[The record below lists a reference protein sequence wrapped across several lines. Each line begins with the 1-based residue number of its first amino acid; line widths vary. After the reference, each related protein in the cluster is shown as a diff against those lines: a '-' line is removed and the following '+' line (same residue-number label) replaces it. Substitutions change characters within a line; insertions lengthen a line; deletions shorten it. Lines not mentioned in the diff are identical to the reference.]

1 MKSIF
6 NAKPVTLVLL
16 SLLICFATATSA
28 RAQDPKIQMGQIDR
42 FADKAER
49 VIDVTVDESLI
60 KLAISFLN
68 PKRSPDEA
76 KLREIL
82 SGLKGVYVKRLEFE
96 KDNEYALPDIQSI
109 RSQLDAP
116 GWSRIAKV
124 TSKRAGNFDVVIMS
138 EGSVIKGLAVFAAE
152 PKALT
157 LVNVIGQID
166 LSKFAELEGKFGIP
180 HFDFEQIPGVTV
192 KENIKD
198 KKPEP
203 DKQNNQDKKPEPE
216 KRN

>member
-1 MKSIF
+1 MKIIS
-6 NAKPVTLVLL
+6 NVKPVMLVLL
-16 SLLICFATATSA
+16 SLAFCGAAATSA

-42 FADKAER
+42 FAEKADK

-60 KLAISFLN
+60 KLAMSFLN

-76 KLREIL
+76 KLKDIL

-96 KDNEYALPDIQSI
+96 KDNEYTLPDIQPI

-124 TSKRAGNFDVVIMS
+124 TSKHSGNYDVVIMS

-180 HFDFEQIPGVTV
+180 HFDFEQLPGVTV
-192 KENIKD
+192 KENIKE
-198 KKPEP
+198 KKPDP
-203 DKQNNQDKKPEPE
+203 DKQN
-216 KRN
+216 